1 VNIQSCERAFTY
13 RAADDSIRQSMP
25 VSIDTLVPISL
36 LNGKSREHLP
46 TAGVAHNLRASS
58 LKGKNNSRWHRAL
71 RPRARRSRMEE
82 AQSLTSAHTRAI
94 PGGSLSWMVRI
105 SSDVGV
111 ANGLARCVGSHPPAH
126 SRMHAK
132 STSNS
137 FGVRALI
144 YARLTLPA
152 SAPFRLKVR
161 TRY

>member
-1 VNIQSCERAFTY
+1 MYRYLGAFERAKVKRHDGFPVCFQE
-13 RAADDSIRQSMP
+13 RRPFLCRCSMVQS
-25 VSIDTLVPISL
+25 
-36 LNGKSREHLP
+36 HLA
-46 TAGVAHNLRASS
+46 TAGVARNLRADT
-58 LKGKNNSRWHRAL
+58 LRGKNNSRI
-71 RPRARRSRMEE
+71 PFSRKTKSDGGDE

-94 PGGSLSWMVRI
+94 PGASLSRMVRI

-111 ANGLARCVGSHPPAH
+111 ANGLAGCVGSHPPAH
-126 SRMHAK
+126 SHMHAK

-152 SAPFRLKVR
+152 SGSFRLKVR